1 MLEYTLRYP
10 PTPITDEQIAE
21 FEQTLH
27 LRLPSDFKRFLK
39 KWNGG
44 DFACHDEFRIFDFTD
59 PSNIGVDKDVVEWFI
74 DDEDFP
80 DVDPDSVD
88 VLWFGDDGSEG
99 WFYLMIKKRILSA
112 TGCSR
117 PARGIWISA
126 WTAFP
131 PFWTSGS

>member
-1 MLEYTLRYP
+1 MLRSLRPTGKWKKQNAKIRKNIIRKGPAEMNKEKMLEYTLRYP
-10 PTPITDEQIAE
+10 PTPITDEQIAA
-21 FEQTLH
+21 FEAKAH

-59 PSNIGVDKDVVEWFI
+59 PSNIGVDKDVVDWFI

-99 WFYLMIKKRILSA
+99 WF
-112 TGCSR
+112 
-117 PARGIWISA
+117 
-126 WTAFP
+126 
-131 PFWTSGS
+131 